1 MAAELLFLDCNV
13 GKVILLV
20 CIINVTHKL
29 SFLLTEIEVP
39 SPSYLVDFK
48 SVLIYSV
55 IENLYFAKIIWIK
68 LA

>member
-1 MAAELLFLDCNV
+1 MAAELSFLDCNV

-20 CIINVTHKL
+20 CIINVAHKS

-39 SPSYLVDFK
+39 SPSYLVDL
-48 SVLIYSV
+48 SVLIYYV
-55 IENLYFAKIIWIK
+55 IENLYFAKNIWIK